1 MFSAGVVT
9 KPLMTRLRIFC
20 ALSLLA
26 LCGGATCTPAREP
39 VVQPALQAARPLI
52 GPSDLVEVRIFGEP
66 ELSGSFRVDGRGAL
80 SLPLVGEVLVDGLT
94 PDEARV
100 AIETAY
106 NRDYLKNAQITVL
119 VRESTSRK
127 VVVLGEVGKPG
138 TYPYEERMSVIDAIA
153 RAGGTARLA
162 DVNRT
167 IITRTQDGT
176 KQTMTV
182 RVGDIRSGRAADVEV
197 MPGDIVFVPELLF

>member
-1 MFSAGVVT
+1 Q
-9 KPLMTRLRIFC
+9 
-20 ALSLLA
+20 
-26 LCGGATCTPAREP
+26 GAM
-39 VVQPALQAARPLI
+39 
-52 GPSDLVEVRIFGEP
+52 
-66 ELSGSFRVDGRGAL
+66 
-80 SLPLVGEVLVDGLT
+80 SLPLVGEVNVDGLT
-94 PDEARV
+94 PDEARA
-100 AIETAY
+100 AIEAAY

-167 IITRTQDGT
+167 VVTRTVDGT
-176 KQTMTV
+176 KHTMTV